1 MRSLECRISLSMVIC
16 FEQDISQM
24 HTTAYMQELAQV
36 HAELAVLRTTLK
48 QAQDCAAQ
56 HAEEASRAGKA
67 LQAAQAGTE
76 AAAASG
82 KPFSSS
88 QCRST
93 GLPHAQ
99 VHSGLDQT
107 KAHSCNLSANCPCE
121 GTDGLNAVAASWYN
135 ISSTLPTICVT
146 AS

>member
-1 MRSLECRISLSMVIC
+1 MRSSERRINLSVVTY

-48 QAQDCAAQ
+48 QAQDCAA
-56 HAEEASRAGKA
+56 EEAFCAGKA

-93 GLPHAQ
+93 GLPHEQ
-99 VHSGLDQT
+99 VHPG
-107 KAHSCNLSANCPCE
+107 AGPNLRHMRTSHADCPCE
-121 GTDGLNAVAASWYN
+121 GTDDPRCCR
-135 ISSTLPTICVT
+135 SSLMRHHFHTVYYL
-146 AS
+146 